1 MKLDSL
7 TKLYVH
13 ELKDLWSAEKQIVE
27 AMDKTIPKVGDAG
40 LKQAM
45 RDHLEQTRGQQRR
58 LETIFKGL
66 DFEPGGHH
74 CDGMEGLL
82 GEASELLSSEG
93 EDAVLEAGL
102 ISALQRVEHY
112 EIAAYG
118 SARAYAEKLGR
129 RDDANLLTASL
140 EEEGQADRLLTQIA
154 DRHLNFEALVS

>member
-1 MKLDSL
+1 L

-27 AMDKTIPKVGDAG
+27 AMDKSIPKVRDAG
-40 LKQAM
+40 LQEAM
-45 RDHLEQTRGQQRR
+45 RAHLEQTRGQQRR

-74 CDGMEGLL
+74 CNGMEGLL
-82 GEASELLSSEG
+82 SEASEILSSEG
-93 EDAVLEAGL
+93 ETAVLEAGL

-129 RDDANLLTASL
+129 RDDADLLSATL

-154 DRHLNFEALVS
+154 ERRLNFEALVS

>member
-1 MKLDSL
+1 
-7 TKLYVH
+7 
-13 ELKDLWSAEKQIVE
+13 
-27 AMDKTIPKVGDAG
+27 
-40 LKQAM
+40 
-45 RDHLEQTRGQQRR
+45 
-58 LETIFKGL
+58 
-66 DFEPGGHH
+66 
-74 CDGMEGLL
+74 
-82 GEASELLSSEG
+82 
-93 EDAVLEAGL
+93 VLEAGL